1 MWRDALELILSLKA
15 HRAQPMAV
23 QVSLLEGIAWED
35 PVVSETDGEQGMSPF
50 ESSAQSHPDNLCFSG
65 SFSMAG
71 SILLPAFSTE
81 R

>member
-1 MWRDALELILSLKA
+1 MSLFSLKA
-15 HRAQPMAV
+15 RRALPVAV
-23 QVSLLEGIAWED
+23 QMSLLEGSAWED

-50 ESSAQSHPDNLCFSG
+50 ESSAQSHPDNLCFSR

-81 R
+81 L